1 LLKIRKNKLH
11 LSILAALTCG
21 SITWTLSSHAAEPF
35 LVKDIRIEGL
45 QRVEPGTVFNY
56 LKDEIKPSVLEGE
69 TSVIVPTVERGFLF
83 VDL

>member
-56 LKDEIKPSVLEGE
+56 LNVKVGE
-69 TSVIVPTVERGFLF
+69 SLIRQ
-83 VDL
+83 